1 MGGRSR
7 LLHVANKCK
16 AYTHL
21 FPGNKKYRFAWH
33 EDQEDAKSDVTVSS
47 VHTSDLSVSEDFT
60 SESELEYSDLTDHEN
75 EAEDVALSPVKAEE
89 KKHEGGLKEEGE
101 VEEDA
106 VKKGEI
112 QTDEDN
118 QENNGRNLLKENRDR
133 GASIST
139 HCVAICMCLK
149 EYTVYKFECFCP
161 SFFAQPRL
169 RFCLRYMHSNT
180 IMHID

>member
-89 KKHEGGLKEEGE
+89 KKHEAVLKEEGE

-118 QENNGRNLLKENRDR
+118 QENKGTNLLLREWGINFHSMCCYKRLQ
-133 GASIST
+133 
-139 HCVAICMCLK
+139 ICMCLK
-149 EYTVYKFECFCP
+149 EYTVYKLECSCP
-161 SFFAQPRL
+161 IF
-169 RFCLRYMHSNT
+169 FCLTSIKVLPLLKCT
-180 IMHID
+180 